1 MKSMGMKHFRLSISW
16 SRVLPLGTTDTVNK
30 QGVDFYHNVIDE
42 LLLNGLEPW
51 VTLYHWDLPSTLF
64 NKSSTGAWLSRD
76 IIDPF
81 VAYADFCFN
90 EYGSK
95 VRKWITFNEPQTF
108 AWIGYGIGVHAPG
121 RCSDYM
127 GLPCRESGGGGDT
140 PTEPYIVSHN
150 VILAHAKTYRLYE
163 KKYRD
168 TQHGELGLCVAS
180 YAYEPW
186 DAESIYDKQAVD
198 IKIQWEYA
206 YYYDPLVFGQYPDKM
221 RELITDNRLP
231 EFTPE
236 EKTLITGTFDYLGV
250 NHYAT
255 KFARWT
261 GGAWPGRDYGTDS
274 RVDVQDYNK

>member
-180 YAYEPW
+180 YVIQQRHDWIHWMQLRTFYQIKFDILWKLNNLKKMLRCKVPSGERGERKRVVSRQTVSAMLH
-186 DAESIYDKQAVD
+186 SIGYSV
-198 IKIQWEYA
+198 
-206 YYYDPLVFGQYPDKM
+206 
-221 RELITDNRLP
+221 
-231 EFTPE
+231 
-236 EKTLITGTFDYLGV
+236 
-250 NHYAT
+250 
-255 KFARWT
+255 
-261 GGAWPGRDYGTDS
+261 
-274 RVDVQDYNK
+274 